1 MKEPYTII
9 YEVIV
14 DDIYKEYIDILKK
27 YDKEFKDIPL
37 DEIIVTFRSDVIY
50 LTSIL
55 GTAEEVEDILIPS
68 SSRRRKELILA
79 REFIMNCLS
88 NDNDFLEHFSTLD
101 GYSVLYF
108 RITKFNQLFI
118 NMTREFTDEELYE
131 YFAQ

>member
-1 MKEPYTII
+1 MKEPYTIM